1 MKRFVSIVL
10 GLIAYVS
17 TPVLAG
23 TSTPLPQH
31 ADISLDELI
40 PMATWNKQF
49 RITDGKDRGK
59 TVPLTFHRD
68 PAKEG
73 RWNLVFGD
81 YAGIRIQRDAGRGL
95 AMERLDLVKSR
106 SYIVYEPALPI
117 LTADITS
124 GGAIRREAS
133 FKMFDIVTGKL
144 KRTGRVT
151 HLVKQV
157 SPSRFDTPA
166 GLIDGYY
173 IEIDHRMDMQYAQLH
188 MALGLGCRLDDGP
201 VFGSGH
207 YTLTKLGL
215 FTERKTAAAA
225 LTQITDTVSPM
236 R

>member
-1 MKRFVSIVL
+1 MHRFATVVLVFVAYISNPAFAGLPVSIPSSKDVRL
-10 GLIAYVS
+10 N
-17 TPVLAG
+17 
-23 TSTPLPQH
+23 
-31 ADISLDELI
+31 DLI
-40 PMATWNKQF
+40 PLATWDKQF
-49 RITDGKDRGK
+49 KITDGKDRGK

-81 YAGIRIQRDAGRGL
+81 YAGIRIQNDAGRGL
-95 AMERLDLVKSR
+95 AMERLDLIKSR

-117 LTADITS
+117 LTIDITS
-124 GGAIRREAS
+124 GHAIRREAS

-151 HLVKQV
+151 HRVKQV

-188 MALGLGCRLDDGP
+188 FALGLGCRLDDGP
-201 VFGSGH
+201 VFGTGH
-207 YTLTKLGL
+207 YTLTKLGI
-215 FTERKTAAAA
+215 FTETKTAAAA
-225 LTQITDTVSPM
+225 LSKS
-236 R
+236 